1 MKRVS
6 LFIGRRKTAL
16 QYFSSVPETACFFSR
31 SGKSPA
37 LLDEARVRV
46 GGQILGTSPRSRHW
60 RSIRMKPLCL
70 VTAVGIAALAVAPSV
85 VSAQQKTL
93 YVAGYGGSFEKT
105 IREEVIPG
113 FEQETGVK
121 VEYVAGNSTDTLAKL
136 QAQKS
141 NQQIDVAIV
150 DDGPMYQAI
159 QLGFCGKL
167 DGLPADLYDA
177 ARFKDDYAVGIG
189 IVATGLMYNTKIF
202 AEKGWAP
209 PTSWNDLKDPKYQG
223 QLVIPPINNTYG
235 LHALLMLA
243 RMNGG
248 SEADVDTG
256 FKIFKDEIN
265 PNVLAYEP
273 SPGKMTELFQSG
285 QAVLAVWG
293 TGRVQSFANTGFP
306 VDFVYPREGAVT
318 LLTTACPIA
327 KPNASPLASSF
338 VRKLLEPKIQLVML
352 KDYGYGPVLK
362 SIVVPP
368 ELGKMAPIGERAAK
382 LYTADWS
389 IINDKREE
397 WTKRWNR
404 EVER

>member
-1 MKRVS
+1 MKNLS
-6 LFIGRRKTAL
+6 LL
-16 QYFSSVPETACFFSR
+16 
-31 SGKSPA
+31 
-37 LLDEARVRV
+37 
-46 GGQILGTSPRSRHW
+46 
-60 RSIRMKPLCL
+60 
-70 VTAVGIAALAVAPSV
+70 TAVGIAALTAIPSV
-85 VSAQQKTL
+85 AIAQQKTL

-105 IREEVIPG
+105 IREQVIPG
-113 FEQETGVK
+113 FEKENGVK

-136 QAQKS
+136 QAQKG
-141 NQQIDVAIV
+141 NQQIDVVIV

-167 DGLPADLYDA
+167 DGLPADLYDT
-177 ARFKDDYAVGIG
+177 ARFKDDRAVAIG
-189 IVATGLMYNTKIF
+189 IVATGLMYNTKAF

-209 PTSWNDLKDPKYQG
+209 PTSWNDLKDPKYQK
-223 QLVIPPINNTYG
+223 QLVVPPINNTYG
-235 LHALLMLA
+235 LEALLMLA
-243 RMNGG
+243 KMNGG
-248 SEADVDTG
+248 SEANVDAG
-256 FKIFKDEIN
+256 FKIFKNDIN

-285 QAVLAVWG
+285 QAVIAVWG
-293 TGRVQSFANTGFP
+293 SGRVQSFANTGFP
-306 VDFVYPREGAVT
+306 VDFVYPKEGAAT

-338 VRKLLEPKIQLVML
+338 VKVLLDPKIQLVML

-362 SIVVPP
+362 SLAISP

-382 LYTADWS
+382 LYNPDWTV
-389 IINDKREE
+389 INDKREE

>member
-1 MKRVS
+1 MKHLGLATMVS
-6 LFIGRRKTAL
+6 
-16 QYFSSVPETACFFSR
+16 
-31 SGKSPA
+31 
-37 LLDEARVRV
+37 
-46 GGQILGTSPRSRHW
+46 
-60 RSIRMKPLCL
+60 
-70 VTAVGIAALAVAPSV
+70 IAALALVPSAV
-85 VSAQQKTL
+85 LAQQKTL
-93 YVAGYGGSFEKT
+93 YVASYGGSFEKT
-105 IREEVIPG
+105 IRDEVMPA
-113 FEQETGVK
+113 FEQANGVK

-136 QAQKS
+136 QAQKG

-159 QLGFCGKL
+159 QLGFCGKV

-177 ARFKDDYAVGIG
+177 ARFKDDRAVGIG
-189 IVATGLMYNTKIF
+189 LVATGLMYNTKVF

-209 PTSWNDLKDPKYQG
+209 PTSWNDLKDKKYQK

-243 RMNGG
+243 KMNGG
-248 SEADVDTG
+248 SEANVDAG
-256 FKIFKDEIN
+256 FKIFKEEIN
-265 PNVLAYEP
+265 SNVLAYEP

-306 VDFVYPREGAVT
+306 VDFVYPKEGAVT

-327 KPNASPLASSF
+327 KATTSPLASAF
-338 VRKLLEPKIQLVML
+338 IKKLLEPKIQLVML
-352 KDYGYGPVLK
+352 KEYGYGPVLK
-362 SIVVPP
+362 SVEVPP
-368 ELGKMAPIGERAAK
+368 EFAKMAPVGERAAK
-382 LYTADWS
+382 LYTSDWAV
-389 IINDKREE
+389 INDKREE

>member
-1 MKRVS
+1 MKH
-6 LFIGRRKTAL
+6 
-16 QYFSSVPETACFFSR
+16 
-31 SGKSPA
+31 
-37 LLDEARVRV
+37 
-46 GGQILGTSPRSRHW
+46 LGV
-60 RSIRMKPLCL
+60 L
-70 VTAVGIAALAVAPSV
+70 TAVSIAALAFVPSA

-105 IREEVIPG
+105 IRDEVIPA
-113 FEQETGVK
+113 FEQAHGVK

-136 QAQKS
+136 QAQKG

-159 QLGFCGKL
+159 QLGFCGKIE
-167 DGLPADLYDA
+167 GVPADLYEA
-177 ARFKDDYAVGIG
+177 ARFKDDRAVGIG
-189 IVATGLMYNTKIF
+189 LVATGLMYNTKVF

-209 PTSWNDLKDPKYQG
+209 PTSWNDLKDPKYQK

-248 SEADVDTG
+248 SEADVEAG
-256 FKIFKDEIN
+256 FKIFKTDIN

-306 VDFVYPREGAVT
+306 VDFVYPKEGAAT
-318 LLTTACPIA
+318 LLTTACPIT
-327 KPNASPLASSF
+327 KPNASPLASDF
-338 VRKLLEPKIQLVML
+338 ITTLLEPKMQLVML

-362 SIVVPP
+362 SVVVPP
-368 ELGKMAPIGERAAK
+368 ELAKMAPVGDRAAK

>member
-1 MKRVS
+1 MKHLS
-6 LFIGRRKTAL
+6 LLTAA
-16 QYFSSVPETACFFSR
+16 S
-31 SGKSPA
+31 
-37 LLDEARVRV
+37 
-46 GGQILGTSPRSRHW
+46 
-60 RSIRMKPLCL
+60 
-70 VTAVGIAALAVAPSV
+70 IAALALSLSSAV
-85 VSAQQKTL
+85 AQQKTL

-105 IREEVIPG
+105 LRDDVIPT
-113 FEQETGVK
+113 FEKANGVT

-136 QAQKS
+136 QAQKG
-141 NQQIDVAIV
+141 NQQIDVAIL

-159 QLGFCGKL
+159 QLGFCDKIA
-167 DGLPADLYDA
+167 GLPSADLYDVA
-177 ARFKDDYAVGIG
+177 HFKDDRAVAIG
-189 IVATGLMYNTKIF
+189 LVATGLMYNTKVF

-209 PTSWNDLKDPKYQG
+209 PTSWNDLKDPKYRQ

-243 RMNGG
+243 KMNGG
-248 SEADVDTG
+248 SESNVDAG
-256 FKIFKDEIN
+256 FKIFKSDIN

-293 TGRVQSFANTGFP
+293 SGRVQTFANTGFP
-306 VDFVYPREGAVT
+306 VDFVYPKEGAVS

-327 KPNASPLASSF
+327 KPSTSPLASSF
-338 VRKLLEPKIQLVML
+338 IKLLLDPKVQLLML

-362 SIVVPP
+362 SIAVPP
-368 ELGKMAPIGERAAK
+368 ELGKMAPVGERAAK
-382 LYTADWS
+382 VYASDWTV
-389 IINDKREE
+389 INDKREE

>member
-1 MKRVS
+1 MTRT
-6 LFIGRRKTAL
+6 LCAL
-16 QYFSSVPETACFFSR
+16 AAA
-31 SGKSPA
+31 A
-37 LLDEARVRV
+37 LLATPAIAPV
-46 GGQILGTSPRSRHW
+46 
-60 RSIRMKPLCL
+60 
-70 VTAVGIAALAVAPSV
+70 VTAARAE
-85 VSAQQKTL
+85 QNTL
-93 YVAGYGGSFEKT
+93 TVAGYGGSFEQTLRKFAF
-105 IREEVIPG
+105 PP
-113 FEQETGVK
+113 FEAAHGVRID
-121 VEYVAGNSTDTLAKL
+121 YVAGNSTDTLAKL
-136 QAQKS
+136 QAQKG

-159 QLGFCGKL
+159 QLGFCGKV
-167 DGLPADLYDA
+167 DGLAGIDLYDA
-177 ARFKDDYAVGIG
+177 ARFKDDHAVAIG
-189 IVATGLMYNTKIF
+189 LVATGLMYNTKVF

-209 PTSWNDLKDPKYQG
+209 PTSWNDLKDPKFRK

-243 RMNGG
+243 KMNGG
-248 SEADVDTG
+248 SESNVDAG
-256 FKIFKDEIN
+256 FKIFKTDIN

-306 VDFVYPREGAVT
+306 VDFVYPKEGAAT
-318 LLTTACPIA
+318 LLTTACPIT

-338 VRKLLEPKIQLVML
+338 IKMLLDPKIQLVML

-362 SIVVPP
+362 SVVVPP

-382 LYTADWS
+382 LYNPDWTV
-389 IINDKREE
+389 INEKREE

>member
-1 MKRVS
+1 M
-6 LFIGRRKTAL
+6 TAFRCL
-16 QYFSSVPETACFFSR
+16 
-31 SGKSPA
+31 A
-37 LLDEARVRV
+37 LA
-46 GGQILGTSPRSRHW
+46 
-60 RSIRMKPLCL
+60 
-70 VTAVGIAALAVAPSV
+70 AAAALPLLAPAPLA
-85 VSAQQKTL
+85 AQQKTL
-93 YVAGYGGSFEKT
+93 TVAAYGGSWEQTLRKF
-105 IREEVIPG
+105 VIPD
-113 FEQETGVK
+113 FEAKHGVK

-136 QAQKS
+136 QAQKG

-159 QLGFCGKL
+159 QLGFCGKV

-177 ARFKDDYAVGIG
+177 ARFKDDRAVAIG
-189 IVATGLMYNTKIF
+189 IVATGLMYNTKAF

-209 PTSWNDLKDPKYQG
+209 PTSWNDLKDPKYQK

-235 LHALLMLA
+235 LEALLMLA

-248 SEADVDTG
+248 SEANVDAG
-256 FKIFKDEIN
+256 FKTFKEQIN

-306 VDFVYPREGAVT
+306 VDFVYPKEGAAT

-338 VRKLLEPKIQLVML
+338 VKMLLDPKIQLVLL

-362 SIVVPP
+362 SVVIPP
-368 ELGKMAPIGERAAK
+368 ELGKMAPIGDRAAK
-382 LYTADWS
+382 LYSPDWVV
-389 IINDKREE
+389 INEKREE